1 MMPRIKIP
9 DLAPRDA
16 VDHFREKGCHIGF
29 DHRDTVAAEHK
40 AVDAALAGGWT
51 FRRFRGEIGPLRR
64 RKGWWGRRMMTDPLT
79 GETRP
84 VQPGSARRL
93 GIILD
98 TSLRM
103 AWARGRWQA
112 IRRLAHMRPWL
123 RCVAIPDARTRPGH
137 AGLHGTVP
145 RRDHPAWQTRY
156 PPCGRNCRCTV
167 RQMSDRDPERLGLKP
182 SQAPPE
188 DRSKTRPWHNARTGR
203 TIEVPMGID
212 PGPRAQ
218 CRPPA
223 RRCARRGRHSRRR
236 QHTLNGSGPA
246 GSGGFKAR
254 EDSHLPRVPER
265 RRNVTG
271 LNAPKTV
278 LKQRF
283 QALSGVRSG
292 EKRKDFCH
300 SALRTTPRKP
310 TPENLSGPHRTG
322 LCPTWSRQV
331 PG

>member
-1 MMPRIKIP
+1 MMPRIEIL

-29 DHRDTVAAEHK
+29 DHRDTAAAEHK

-51 FRRFRGEIGPLRR
+51 FRRFRGELGPLRR

-137 AGLHGTVP
+137 AGWHGTVP

-188 DRSKTRPWHNARTGR
+188 DRNKTG
-203 TIEVPMGID
+203 
-212 PGPRAQ
+212 PGTMR
-218 CRPPA
+218 
-223 RRCARRGRHSRRR
+223 
-236 QHTLNGSGPA
+236 GPA
-246 GSGGFKAR
+246 GRSRCPWASIRASGTMSASCAPMRPQGPSFAATATYSERVRAGRIRGLRSPRRQPPAKGAGTAEKCHRSQCSENSPETAISSPFKGAFGR
-254 EDSHLPRVPER
+254 ETQRLLSFGPPDH
-265 RRNVTG
+265 T
-271 LNAPKTV
+271 PKT
-278 LKQRF
+278 
-283 QALSGVRSG
+283 
-292 EKRKDFCH
+292 D
-300 SALRTTPRKP
+300 P
-310 TPENLSGPHRTG
+310 
-322 LCPTWSRQV
+322 
-331 PG
+331 